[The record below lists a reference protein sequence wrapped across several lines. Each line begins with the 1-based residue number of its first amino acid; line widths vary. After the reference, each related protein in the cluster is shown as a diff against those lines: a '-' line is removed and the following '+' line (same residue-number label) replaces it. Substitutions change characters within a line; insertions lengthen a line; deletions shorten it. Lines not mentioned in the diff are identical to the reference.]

1 MNHKAVSSKQ
11 SAVRVTRGLLLFMK
25 EYSCMAQC
33 EPDKSEGSFADV
45 KGCLFIP
52 PQLNHFVL
60 GEAR

>member
-1 MNHKAVSSKQ
+1 MNHEAVSSKQ
-11 SAVRVTRGLLLFMK
+11 SAVRVTARAFIVY
-25 EYSCMAQC
+25 ERVAQC

-60 GEAR
+60 EDAR